1 MRSIN
6 PFSLNLITLA
16 LLGTCSGAMA
26 ADFGIQ
32 NANTANIKTN
42 SYQCKRC
49 VEPQGYTGSVGV
61 SVGVI
66 DADDN
71 HVLNQFGTGT
81 DGAIA
86 GVNGDLAYQQGGY
99 KAKVQAHQ
107 LGMDNGFV
115 SMEAAKSGHYKL
127 DVDFQTI
134 TTNQASNAATNL
146 WQNDGMLTPS
156 EQTRVLDLE
165 LQRQRS
171 GIGFE
176 YDFSEVMG
184 LGLNSYAR
192 FEREDKTGHRSA
204 SLTSPRP
211 TNFAEAVDET
221 TDNFS
226 AGVVLDGANWLSEL
240 SYSGSRYNN
249 HMGDLS
255 LPYAYDVYSAT
266 PDNQAHQVSLSGQ
279 YRLASSV
286 FTGRVVTGRMIQDQ
300 DLIQMSGNPIQNWDG
315 QVDTLSSNL
324 AASTRINSRLRLGA
338 SYDYSKR
345 DNGSSV
351 FDFAQYEFN
360 SMSGAFKQNV
370 PMDIERQTFKTNAS
384 YRIASGYRL
393 QAGYDYKQV
402 ERSYGEREETR
413 DNEFWSKLNIR
424 AIDKLTLDFGV
435 SYGQRG
441 GSDYQANELTSDE
454 TESLMRKYNLAD
466 RKRSEVN
473 ARASYAPLEWLT
485 FDVSTYYAN
494 DDYDATVIGLT
505 QAKDY
510 GYDMNVHAQI
520 SQPLSVYAFAGQ
532 QWIDSDQSGDQASI
546 WHTEINDEFINLG
559 LGATYTGLMDGRLI
573 LGTDYLFAN
582 SSSNTGVNGY
592 NTDSTNINSYGSYYS
607 YNHSVSLYGQYLI
620 SEQMAVKLAYQF
632 ERYFDTDSANVTQG
646 SIPGLVTLGDLNH
659 NYNAH
664 QLMLTFSYKLK

>member
-1 MRSIN
+1 MRSIK

-16 LLGTCSGAMA
+16 LLGTCSSAMA
-26 ADFGIQ
+26 ANFGIQ
-32 NANTANIKTN
+32 NANTANIKTER
-42 SYQCKRC
+42 YECKRC
-49 VEPQGYTGSVGV
+49 VEPQGYRGTVGASVGYV
-61 SVGVI
+61 
-66 DADDN
+66 DTDDN
-71 HVLNQFGTGT
+71 HAINQFGTGD

-86 GVNGDLAYQQGGY
+86 GVNADLAYQQSGY

-115 SMEAAKSGHYKL
+115 SMEAGKSGHYKL
-127 DVDFQTI
+127 DVDYQTI
-134 TTNQASNAATNL
+134 TTNQYSNAATNL
-146 WQNDGMLTPS
+146 WQNNGMLTPS
-156 EQTRVLDLE
+156 DQTRVLDLE

-184 LGLNSYAR
+184 LGLSSFAR
-192 FEREDKTGHRSA
+192 YDREEKTGHRSA

-221 TDNFS
+221 TDKFS
-226 AGVVLDGANWLSEL
+226 AGIVVDGANWLSEL
-240 SYSGSRYNN
+240 SYNGSRYDNN
-249 HMGDLS
+249 MSDLS

-286 FTGRVVTGRMIQDQ
+286 FSGRVVTGRMIQDQ

-324 AASTRINSRLRLGA
+324 AASTRVSSRLRLGA

-345 DNGSSV
+345 DNRSSV
-351 FDFAQYEFN
+351 FDFAQYEFD
-360 SMSGAFKQNV
+360 SMSGAFKQNT

-435 SYGQRG
+435 SYGERG

-466 RKRSEVN
+466 RKRTEVN
-473 ARASYAPLEWLT
+473 ARASYTPLEWLS

-494 DDYDATVIGLT
+494 DDYDDTSIGLT
-505 QAKDY
+505 QAEDY
-510 GYDMNVHAQI
+510 GYDVNVHAQI
-520 SQPLSVYAFAGQ
+520 SKPMSVYAFAGQ
-532 QWIDSDQSGDQASI
+532 QWINSDQNGDQLSV
-546 WHTEINDEFINLG
+546 WHTEIKDEFINLG
-559 LGATYTGLMDGRLI
+559 LGATYSGLMQDKLT
-573 LGTDYLFAN
+573 LGMDYLFAN
-582 SSSNTGVNGY
+582 SASNTGVNGY
-592 NTDSTNINSYGSYYS
+592 NSNSANINDYGSYYS

-632 ERYFDTDSANVTQG
+632 ERYFDTDSANVADG
-646 SIPGLVTLGDLNH
+646 SIPGLITLGDLNH

-664 QLMLTFSYKLK
+664 QLMLTFSYKLN

>member
-1 MRSIN
+1 MRLIK

-16 LLGTCSGAMA
+16 LLGAGTSVYA
-26 ADFGIQ
+26 ADFGVQ
-32 NANTANIKTN
+32 KANIAAGKTAN
-42 SYQCKRC
+42 YQCKQC
-49 VEPQGYTGSVGV
+49 VKPQGYTGSVGV
-61 SVGVI
+61 SVGTI

-71 HVLNQFGTGT
+71 HAINQFGTGD
-81 DGAIA
+81 DGAVA
-86 GVNGDLAYQQGGY
+86 GVDADLAYLQSGY

-107 LGMDNGFV
+107 LGMQNGFV
-115 SMEAAKSGHYKL
+115 TMEAGKSGHYKL

-134 TTNQASNAATNL
+134 TTNQGSNAATNL
-146 WQNDGMLTPS
+146 WQNNGMLTPS
-156 EQTRVLDLE
+156 DQTRVLDLE

-171 GIGFE
+171 SIGFE
-176 YDFSEVMG
+176 YDFSEVMD
-184 LGLNSYAR
+184 LGLSSYAR
-192 FEREDKTGHRSA
+192 YDREDKTGHRSA

-221 TDNFS
+221 TDKFS
-226 AGVVLDGANWLSEL
+226 AGIVLDGANWLSEL
-240 SYSGSRYNN
+240 SYNGSRYDNN
-249 HMGDLS
+249 MGDLS

-286 FTGRVVTGRMIQDQ
+286 FSGRVATGRMIQDQ

-324 AASTRINSRLRLGA
+324 AASTRVSNRLRLGA

-345 DNGSSV
+345 DNRSSV
-351 FDFAQYEFN
+351 FDFAQYEFD
-360 SMSGAFKQNV
+360 SMSGAFKQNT
-370 PMDIERQTFKTNAS
+370 PMDIERQTFKTDAS

-424 AIDKLTLDFGV
+424 AIDKLTLDLGV
-435 SYGQRG
+435 SYGERG
-441 GSDYQANELTSDE
+441 GSEYQANELTSDE
-454 TESLMRKYNLAD
+454 TESLLRKYNLAD
-466 RKRSEVN
+466 RKRTEVN
-473 ARASYAPLEWLT
+473 ARANYALLEWLT

-494 DDYDATVIGLT
+494 DDYDATEIGLT

-510 GYDMNVHAQI
+510 GYDINVHAQI
-520 SQPLSVYAFAGQ
+520 SAPLSVYAFAGQ

-559 LGATYTGLMDGRLI
+559 IGATYSGLMDGRLI

-592 NTDSTNINSYGSYYS
+592 NIGSSNTDDYGNYYS

-632 ERYFDTDSANVTQG
+632 ERYFDTDSAAVTPD
-646 SIPGLVTLGDLNH
+646 SIPGLITLGDLNH

>member
-1 MRSIN
+1 MRLIN

-16 LLGTCSGAMA
+16 LLGAGTSAFA
-26 ADFGIQ
+26 ADFGVQ
-32 NANTANIKTN
+32 NANIAEGKTAN
-42 SYQCKRC
+42 YQCKRC
-49 VEPQGYTGSVGV
+49 VETQGYIGSVGV
-61 SVGVI
+61 SVGSV

-71 HVLNQFGTGT
+71 HAINQFGTGE

-86 GVNGDLAYQQGGY
+86 GVNADLAYQQSGY

-115 SMEAAKSGHYKL
+115 TMEAGKSGHYKL
-127 DVDFQTI
+127 DVDYQTI
-134 TTNQASNAATNL
+134 TTNQGSNASTNL
-146 WQNDGMLTPS
+146 WQNNGMLTPS
-156 EQTRVLDLE
+156 DQTRVLDLA

-176 YDFSEVMG
+176 YDFSEVLG
-184 LGLNSYAR
+184 LGLSSYAR
-192 FEREDKTGHRSA
+192 YDREDKTGHRSA
-204 SLTSPRP
+204 SLTSPTP

-221 TDNFS
+221 TDKFS

-240 SYSGSRYNN
+240 SYNGSRYDNN
-249 HMGDLS
+249 MSDLS

-286 FTGRVVTGRMIQDQ
+286 FSGRVVTGRMIQDQ

-324 AASTRINSRLRLGA
+324 AASTRVSSRLRLGA

-345 DNGSSV
+345 DNRSSV

-435 SYGQRG
+435 SYGERG

-466 RKRSEVN
+466 RKRTEVN

-494 DDYDATVIGLT
+494 DDYDATEIGLT

-510 GYDMNVHAQI
+510 GYDMNVHIQVAE
-520 SQPLSVYAFAGQ
+520 PLSVYAFAGL
-532 QWIDSDQSGDQASI
+532 QWIDSDQNGDQASV
-546 WHTEINDEFINLG
+546 WHTEVNDEFINLG
-559 LGATYTGLMDGRLI
+559 LGATYSGLMDGRLI
-573 LGTDYLFAN
+573 LGSDYLFAN
-582 SSSNTGVNGY
+582 SSSNTGVNGCNY
-592 NTDSTNINSYGSYYS
+592 GNSNPNSYGSYYS

-632 ERYFDTDSANVTQG
+632 ERYFDTDSAAVTPD
-646 SIPGLVTLGDLNH
+646 SIPGLITLGDLNH

>member
-1 MRSIN
+1 MRSIK
-6 PFSLNLITLA
+6 PFSLNLITFA
-16 LLGTCSGAMA
+16 LLGTCGSAMA
-26 ADFGIQ
+26 ANFGIQ
-32 NANTANIKTN
+32 NANTANIKTER
-42 SYQCKRC
+42 YECKRC

-61 SVGVI
+61 SAGIV

-71 HVLNQFGTGT
+71 HTINQFGTGN
-81 DGAIA
+81 DGAVA
-86 GVNGDLAYQQGGY
+86 GVNSDLAYQQRGY

-107 LGMDNGFV
+107 LGMENGFV
-115 SMEAAKSGHYKL
+115 TMEAGKSGHYKL

-134 TTNQASNAATNL
+134 TTNQGSNAATNL
-146 WQNDGMLTPS
+146 WQNNGMLTLS
-156 EQTRVLDLE
+156 ERTRTLDLA

-176 YDFSEVMG
+176 YDFSEVLG
-184 LGLNSYAR
+184 LGLSSYAR
-192 FEREDKTGHRSA
+192 YDREDKTGHRSA

-221 TDNFS
+221 TDKFS
-226 AGVVLDGANWLSEL
+226 AGVVLDGENWVSEL
-240 SYSGSRYNN
+240 SYNGSRYDNN
-249 HMGDLS
+249 MDDLS

-286 FTGRVVTGRMIQDQ
+286 FSGHVVTGRMIQDQ
-300 DLIQMSGNPIQNWDG
+300 ELIQMSGNPVQNWDG

-324 AASTRINSRLRLGA
+324 AASTRVSSRLRLGA

-345 DNGSSV
+345 DNRSSV

-360 SMSGAFKQNV
+360 SMSGAFKQNT

-435 SYGQRG
+435 SYGERG

-473 ARASYAPLEWLT
+473 ASANYAPVEWLT
-485 FDVSTYYAN
+485 FDLRTYYAN
-494 DDYDATVIGLT
+494 DDYNATELGLT

-510 GYDMNVHAQI
+510 GYDINAHAQL
-520 SQPLSVYAFAGQ
+520 STSFSVYAFAGQ
-532 QWIDSDQSGDQASI
+532 QWIDSNQSGDQASI

-559 LGATYTGLMDGRLI
+559 LGATYAGLMDGRLV

-592 NTDSTNINSYGSYYS
+592 NTDSANINDYGSYYS
-607 YNHSVSLYGQYLI
+607 YNHSVSLYGQYLL
-620 SEQMAVKLAYQF
+620 SPQMAVKLAYQY
-632 ERYFDTDSANVTQG
+632 ERYFDTDSAAVTPD
-646 SIPGLVTLGDLNH
+646 SIPGLITLGDLNH